1 MRRLKMDPKLLFLV
15 VVIVGLVSI
24 IFKLITQKPGKRPK

>member
-1 MRRLKMDPKLLFLV
+1 MNPKLLFLV

-24 IFKLITQKPGKRPK
+24 ILRIITQKPGKGPK

>member
-1 MRRLKMDPKLLFLV
+1 MNPKLLFLV

-24 IFKLITQKPGKRPK
+24 IFKIITQKPGKGPK